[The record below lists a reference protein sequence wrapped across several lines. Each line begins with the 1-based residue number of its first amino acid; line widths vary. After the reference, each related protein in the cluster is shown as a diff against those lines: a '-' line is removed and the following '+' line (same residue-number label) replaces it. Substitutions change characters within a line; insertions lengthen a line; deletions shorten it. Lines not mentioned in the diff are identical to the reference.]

1 MQKIWQVQQEE
12 AKKIQ
17 GHEVIGTLQISQGF
31 GIFVTLKSVNCI
43 IRLILFSCGENKP
56 YHSLIKELE
65 LAIYISVLSQYGRMI
80 LTHCRYKNLGHCEHI
95 FIQFKESS
103 KICRYSTTLRKNT
116 ESPLSI

>member
-1 MQKIWQVQQEE
+1 MQKVWQVQQEE

-17 GHEVIGTLQISQGF
+17 GHEIIRTLQINQAF
-31 GIFVTLKSVNCI
+31 EIFVTLRSVNSI
-43 IRLILFSCGENKP
+43 IRLVLLTHGQNKP
-56 YHSLIKELE
+56 HHSLINELE

-80 LTHCRYKNLGHCEHI
+80 LTHCRYKNLGHCEH

-116 ESPLSI
+116 ESPLPI